1 VGVSLDS
8 EMDPDAVA
16 LRQMAEEELGVPSR
30 LRDYQWEGVA
40 FLYRSRGA
48 LLADEMGLGK
58 TVQAAVALALLLRRE
73 SGIRRVLIV
82 APSSLTTN
90 WLREINAWAPSLT
103 VRRVQGRASD
113 REAYYLL
120 PIPVL
125 IASYEQIRR
134 DGLDRIP
141 ADTFDL
147 VVLDEAQR
155 IKNRNSATALACL
168 LLPRTRAWALSATP
182 LENDEAELRTLL
194 EFLESGGPVRR
205 VHGGELQR
213 DLDRLMLRR
222 RKTVVRAELPPV
234 LIQDLPMDLLG
245 EQRAE
250 YEEIWTTR
258 TGLVRQ
264 HREDGEDTAA
274 LLGLLTRL
282 KLACNFDSTMSL
294 SSKLDALRVLC
305 DAAGPS
311 ARILVFSQFV
321 KTLEAISVRLDLAT
335 GLVTGSM
342 PIAEREAAMDRFR
355 RGKAPRVLLVS
366 LRAGGVGLNL
376 GEASHV
382 VLFDRWWNPAV
393 EMQAIFRAHRF
404 EREEPLHVIRFL
416 VQDSIEERIAA
427 ILEQKARL
435 FEEVVESSGMAGK
448 AFTKPE
454 LMSILGLSAGD
465 LTPALDESG
474 EQAWRR

>member
-1 VGVSLDS
+1 
-8 EMDPDAVA
+8 MT

-40 FLYRSRGA
+40 FLYRTRGA

-58 TVQAAVALALLLRRE
+58 TVQAAVALALLLRRDN
-73 SGIRRVLIV
+73 GIRRVLIV
-82 APSSLTTN
+82 APASLTAN

-103 VRRVQGRASD
+103 ARRVQGRASD

-125 IASYEQIRR
+125 IASYEQIRQ

-141 ADTFDL
+141 SGTFDL

-155 IKNRNSATALACL
+155 IKNRNSRTALACL

-194 EFLESGGPVRR
+194 EFLESDGPVQS
-205 VHGGELQR
+205 VHGEELKK

-222 RKTVVRAELPPV
+222 RKAAVRAELPPV
-234 LIQDLPMDLLG
+234 LIQDLPMDLSA

-250 YEEIWTTR
+250 YDEIWTTR
-258 TGLVRQ
+258 ADLVRR
-264 HREDGEDTAA
+264 HNEAGDTAA

-282 KLACNFDSTMSL
+282 KLTCNFDSSMSV
-294 SSKLDALRVLC
+294 SSKLDSLRVLC
-305 DAAGPS
+305 HAAGSS

-321 KTLEAISVRLDLAT
+321 RTLEAISTRLELAT

-342 PIAEREAAMDRFR
+342 PLAEREAAMDRFR
-355 RGKAPRVLLVS
+355 GGRAPRVLLVS

-416 VQDSIEERIAA
+416 VQDSIEERIAS
-427 ILEQKARL
+427 ILEEKARL
-435 FEEVVESSGMAGK
+435 FEDVVESSGVAGK
-448 AFTKPE
+448 AFTRQE
-454 LMSILGLSAGD
+454 LMGILGLSAGD
-465 LTPALDESG
+465 LTPVVDELG
-474 EQAWRR
+474 ERAWRR

>member
-1 VGVSLDS
+1 
-8 EMDPDAVA
+8 MT
-16 LRQMAEEELGVPSR
+16 LRQKAEKELGVPLT

-40 FLYRSRGA
+40 FLYRTRGA

-58 TVQAAVALALLLRRE
+58 TVQAAVALALLLRRDH
-73 SGIRRVLIV
+73 GIRRVLIV
-82 APSSLTTN
+82 APASLTTN

-103 VRRVQGRASD
+103 VRRVQGRATD

-125 IASYEQIRR
+125 IASYEQIRQ

-141 ADTFDL
+141 SGTFDL

-194 EFLESGGPVRR
+194 EFLESDGPVRR
-205 VHGGELQR
+205 VHSGELQR

-222 RKTVVRAELPPV
+222 RKTAVRAELPPV
-234 LIQDLPMDLLG
+234 LIQDLLVDLSA
-245 EQRAE
+245 EQRVE
-250 YEEIWTTR
+250 YDEIWTTR
-258 TGLVRQ
+258 TGLVRKQ
-264 HREDGEDTAA
+264 NEDGDTAA

-282 KLACNFDSTMSL
+282 KLICNFDSSMSV

-305 DAAGPS
+305 HGAGPS

-321 KTLEAISVRLDLAT
+321 RTLEEISARLGLAT
-335 GLVTGSM
+335 DLVTGAM
-342 PIAEREAAMDRFR
+342 PVAEREAAMDRFR
-355 RGKAPRVLLVS
+355 GGRTPRVLLVS

-416 VQDSIEERIAA
+416 VQDSVEERIGS
-427 ILEQKARL
+427 ILEEKARL
-435 FEEVVESSGMAGK
+435 FEDVVESSGMAGE
-448 AFTKPE
+448 AFTRQE

-465 LTPALDESG
+465 LAPVTDEPG
-474 EQAWRR
+474 ERAWRR

>member
-1 VGVSLDS
+1 
-8 EMDPDAVA
+8 MT
-16 LRQMAEEELGVPSR
+16 LRQMAEEELGVPST

-40 FLYRSRGA
+40 FLYRTRGA

-58 TVQAAVALALLLRRE
+58 TVQAAVALALLLRRDH
-73 SGIRRVLIV
+73 GIRRVLIV
-82 APSSLTTN
+82 APASLTTN

-103 VRRVQGRASD
+103 ARRVQGRATD
-113 REAYYLL
+113 REACYLL

-125 IASYEQIRR
+125 IASYEQIRQ

-141 ADTFDL
+141 SGTFDL

-182 LENDEAELRTLL
+182 LENDEAELQTLL
-194 EFLESGGPVRR
+194 EFLESDGPVRR
-205 VHGGELQR
+205 AHRGELQR

-222 RKTVVRAELPPV
+222 RKTAVRAELPPV
-234 LIQDLPMDLLG
+234 LIQDLPVDLSAD
-245 EQRAE
+245 QRAE
-250 YEEIWTTR
+250 YDEIWTTR
-258 TGLVRQ
+258 ARLVR
-264 HREDGEDTAA
+264 RRNEDGDTAA

-282 KLACNFDSTMSL
+282 KLICNFDSSMSV
-294 SSKLDALRVLC
+294 SSKLDSLRVLC
-305 DAAGPS
+305 HAAGPS

-321 KTLEAISVRLDLAT
+321 RTLEAISPRLDLT
-335 GLVTGSM
+335 TDLVTGAM
-342 PIAEREAAMDRFR
+342 PLAKREAAMDRFR
-355 RGKAPRVLLVS
+355 EERAPRVLLVS

-416 VQDSIEERIAA
+416 VQDSIEERIGS
-427 ILEQKARL
+427 ILEEKARL
-435 FEEVVESSGMAGK
+435 FEDVVESSGMAGE
-448 AFTKPE
+448 AFTRQE

-465 LTPALDESG
+465 LAPVTDEPG
-474 EQAWRR
+474 ERAWRR

>member
-1 VGVSLDS
+1 
-8 EMDPDAVA
+8 MT
-16 LRQMAEEELGVPSR
+16 LRQMAEEELGVPST

-40 FLYRSRGA
+40 FLYRTRGA

-58 TVQAAVALALLLRRE
+58 TVQAAVALALLLKRDH
-73 SGIRRVLIV
+73 GIRRVLIV
-82 APSSLTTN
+82 APASLTTN

-125 IASYEQIRR
+125 IASYEQVRQ

-141 ADTFDL
+141 SGTFDL

-155 IKNRNSATALACL
+155 IKNRNSATTLACF

-194 EFLESGGPVRR
+194 EFLESDGPVWRL
-205 VHGGELQR
+205 HSGEIQR

-222 RKTVVRAELPPV
+222 RKSAVRAELPPV
-234 LIQDLPMDLLG
+234 LIQDLPMDLSA

-250 YEEIWTTR
+250 YDEIWTTR
-258 TGLVRQ
+258 TDLVRQ
-264 HREDGEDTAA
+264 HNEDGDTAA

-282 KLACNFDSTMSL
+282 KLICNFDSSMSI
-294 SSKLDALRVLC
+294 SSKLDSLRVLC
-305 DAAGPS
+305 HAAGFS

-321 KTLEAISVRLDLAT
+321 RTLEAISTRLDLAT

-342 PIAEREAAMDRFR
+342 PLVEREAAMDRFR
-355 RGKAPRVLLVS
+355 GGRAPRVLLVS

-404 EREEPLHVIRFL
+404 EREEPLHVVRFL
-416 VQDSIEERIAA
+416 VQDSIEERIAS
-427 ILEQKARL
+427 ILEEKARL
-435 FEEVVESSGMAGK
+435 FEDVVESSGMAGK
-448 AFTKPE
+448 AFTKQE
-454 LMSILGLSAGD
+454 LMSILGLSTGD
-465 LTPALDESG
+465 LVPVADEPG
-474 EQAWRR
+474 ERRWRR

>member
-1 VGVSLDS
+1 
-8 EMDPDAVA
+8 MT
-16 LRQMAEEELGVPSR
+16 LRQMAEEELGVPAT

-40 FLYRSRGA
+40 FLYRARGA

-58 TVQAAVALALLLRRE
+58 TVQAAVALALLLRRDN
-73 SGIRRVLIV
+73 GIRRVLIV
-82 APSSLTTN
+82 APASLTAN

-103 VRRVQGRASD
+103 ARRVQGGARD

-125 IASYEQIRR
+125 IASYEQIRQ
-134 DGLDRIP
+134 DGLDRVP
-141 ADTFDL
+141 SGTFDL

-194 EFLESGGPVRR
+194 EFLECDGPVRR
-205 VHGGELQR
+205 PDSGELRR
-213 DLDRLMLRR
+213 DLDRRMLRR
-222 RKTVVRAELPPV
+222 RKTAVRAELPPV
-234 LIQDLPMDLLG
+234 LIQDLPVDLSA

-250 YEEIWTTR
+250 YDEVWTTR
-258 TGLVRQ
+258 TGLVRR
-264 HREDGEDTAA
+264 HKEDGDTAA

-282 KLACNFDSTMSL
+282 KLICNFDSSMSV
-294 SSKLDALRVLC
+294 STKLDSLRILC
-305 DAAGPS
+305 HAAGRE

-321 KTLEAISVRLDLAT
+321 ESLKAISVRLDLAT
-335 GLVTGSM
+335 DLVTGSM
-342 PIAEREAAMDRFR
+342 PLAGREAAMDRFR
-355 RGKAPRVLLVS
+355 RGRVPRVLLVS

-404 EREEPLHVIRFL
+404 KREDPLHVIRFL
-416 VQDSIEERIAA
+416 VPDSIEERVAS

-435 FEEVVESSGMAGK
+435 FEDVVESSGMAGRG
-448 AFTKPE
+448 FTKQE
-454 LMSILGLSAGD
+454 LMGILGLSAGD
-465 LTPALDESG
+465 LTPVVDQDG
-474 EQAWRR
+474 EEAWRR

>member
-1 VGVSLDS
+1 MGVSLDS
-8 EMDPDAVA
+8 EKDLDVTT
-16 LRQMAEEELGVPSR
+16 LRQMAEEELGVPAT

-40 FLYRSRGA
+40 FLYRARGA

-58 TVQAAVALALLLRRE
+58 TVQAAVALALLLRRDN
-73 SGIRRVLIV
+73 GIRRVLIV
-82 APSSLTTN
+82 APASLTTN
-90 WLREINAWAPSLT
+90 WLREIHAWAPSVT
-103 VRRVQGRASD
+103 VRRVRGRASD

-125 IASYEQIRR
+125 IASYEQIRQ

-141 ADTFDL
+141 SGTFDL

-182 LENDEAELRTLL
+182 LENDETELRTLL
-194 EFLESGGPVRR
+194 EFLESDGPVRR
-205 VHGGELQR
+205 VHSGELQK

-222 RKTVVRAELPPV
+222 RKSAVRAELPPV
-234 LIQDLPMDLLG
+234 LIQDLPMDLSA

-250 YEEIWTTR
+250 YDEVWTTR
-258 TGLVRQ
+258 TDLVRQ
-264 HREDGEDTAA
+264 HNEDGDTAA

-282 KLACNFDSTMSL
+282 KLVCNFDSSMSV
-294 SSKLDALRVLC
+294 SSKLDSLRVLC
-305 DAAGPS
+305 HAAGSS

-321 KTLEAISVRLDLAT
+321 RTLEAISTRLDLAT

-342 PIAEREAAMDRFR
+342 PLVEREAAMDRFR
-355 RGKAPRVLLVS
+355 GGRAPRVLLVS

-404 EREEPLHVIRFL
+404 EREAPLHVIRFL
-416 VQDSIEERIAA
+416 VQDSIEVRIAS
-427 ILEQKARL
+427 ILEEKARL
-435 FEEVVESSGMAGK
+435 FEDVVESSGMAGK
-448 AFTKPE
+448 AFTKQE
-454 LMSILGLSAGD
+454 LMSILGLSTGD
-465 LTPALDESG
+465 LVPVADELG
-474 EQAWRR
+474 ERTWRR

>member
-1 VGVSLDS
+1 
-8 EMDPDAVA
+8 MT
-16 LRQMAEEELGVPSR
+16 LRQMAEEELGVPST

-40 FLYRSRGA
+40 FLYRTRGA

-58 TVQAAVALALLLRRE
+58 TVQAAVALALLLRRDH
-73 SGIRRVLIV
+73 GIRRVLIV
-82 APSSLTTN
+82 APASLTTN

-103 VRRVQGRASD
+103 ARRVQGRATD

-125 IASYEQIRR
+125 IASYEQIRQ

-141 ADTFDL
+141 SGTFDL

-182 LENDEAELRTLL
+182 LENDEAELQTLL
-194 EFLESGGPVRR
+194 EFLESDGPVRR
-205 VHGGELQR
+205 AHRGELQR

-222 RKTVVRAELPPV
+222 RKTAVRAELPPV
-234 LIQDLPMDLLG
+234 LIQDLPVDLSAD
-245 EQRAE
+245 QRAE
-250 YEEIWTTR
+250 YDEIWTTR
-258 TGLVRQ
+258 ARLVR
-264 HREDGEDTAA
+264 RRNEDGDTAA

-282 KLACNFDSTMSL
+282 KLICNFDSSMSV
-294 SSKLDALRVLC
+294 SSKLDSLRVLC
-305 DAAGPS
+305 HAAGPS

-321 KTLEAISVRLDLAT
+321 RTLEAISPRLGLTTD
-335 GLVTGSM
+335 LVTGAM
-342 PIAEREAAMDRFR
+342 PLAKREAAMDRFR
-355 RGKAPRVLLVS
+355 EERAPRVLLVS

-416 VQDSIEERIAA
+416 VQDSIEERIGS
-427 ILEQKARL
+427 ILEEKARL
-435 FEEVVESSGMAGK
+435 FEDVVESSGMAGE
-448 AFTKPE
+448 AFTRQE

-465 LTPALDESG
+465 LAPVTDEPG
-474 EQAWRR
+474 ERAWRR

>member
-1 VGVSLDS
+1 
-8 EMDPDAVA
+8 MT
-16 LRQMAEEELGVPSR
+16 LRQMAEEELGVPST

-40 FLYRSRGA
+40 FLYRTRGA

-58 TVQAAVALALLLRRE
+58 TVQAAVALALLLRRDH
-73 SGIRRVLIV
+73 GIRRVLIV
-82 APSSLTTN
+82 APASLTTN

-103 VRRVQGRASD
+103 ARRVEGRASD

-125 IASYEQIRR
+125 IASYEQIRQ

-141 ADTFDL
+141 SGTFDL

-194 EFLESGGPVRR
+194 EFLESDGPVRR
-205 VHGGELQR
+205 VHRGELQR

-222 RKTVVRAELPPV
+222 RKTAVRAELPPV
-234 LIQDLPMDLLG
+234 LIQDLPMDLSA

-250 YEEIWTTR
+250 YDEIWTTR

-264 HREDGEDTAA
+264 QSEAGDTAA

-282 KLACNFDSTMSL
+282 KLICNFDSSMSV
-294 SSKLDALRVLC
+294 SSKLDSLRVLC
-305 DAAGPS
+305 HAAGPS

-321 KTLEAISVRLDLAT
+321 RTLKEISTRLDLAT
-335 GLVTGSM
+335 GLVTGAM
-342 PIAEREAAMDRFR
+342 PLAEREAAMDRFR
-355 RGKAPRVLLVS
+355 GGRAPRVLLVS

-416 VQDSIEERIAA
+416 VQDSIEERIAS
-427 ILEQKARL
+427 ILEDKARL
-435 FEEVVESSGMAGK
+435 FEDVVESSGMAGQ
-448 AFTKPE
+448 AFTRQE
-454 LMSILGLSAGD
+454 LMSILGLSTGD
-465 LTPALDESG
+465 LVPVADEPG
-474 EQAWRR
+474 ERAWRR